1 MSVNNIDRDLLVKF
15 ISGKATDQQKVMV
28 LDWIELSEENSRVF
42 AEMKNLWVL
51 EGIKDIDREAYSQ
64 NFKRRFFRRVIGY
77 AAASVLLI
85 ASVTTGLYLYNRE
98 NNIAIA
104 NQQPVIF
111 KYVVNTGVKGVVDLP
126 DGSKVWLNSSS
137 YIICPQKF
145 SDNARELEIEGE
157 GYFEVV
163 PNKSWPMLIK
173 TSKNH
178 TVKVT
183 GTSFN
188 LSSYSNDDKLVVT
201 LISGEIS
208 LINDRKKSEIKLSP
222 KQEIVIIDDKGTQL
236 LKNPNIVNK
245 TAWKE
250 GLLLF
255 DNTPMT
261 DVVKR
266 MERWYGVNFNINDPI
281 ILDYRFT
288 AKFRS
293 ESITQVLEILR
304 LSSNI
309 KYKIDSTTIT
319 LAKK

>member
-1 MSVNNIDRDLLVKF
+1 MSDNSIDRNLLIKF
-15 ISGKATDQQKVMV
+15 LSGKATVQEKVTV
-28 LDWIELSEENSRVF
+28 LDWVELSESNSRVF
-42 AEMKNLWVL
+42 SEMKNLWVL
-51 EGIKDIDREAYSQ
+51 EGMKNLEKEEYTL
-64 NFKRRFFRRVIGY
+64 NFKRRFYRKVIGY
-77 AAASVLLI
+77 AAAFALLI
-85 ASVTTGLYLYNRE
+85 ISITTGVYLYNDK
-98 NNIAIA
+98 NAIA
-104 NQQPVIF
+104 VAEQQPVIF

-145 SDNARELEIEGE
+145 SDEAREIEIEGE

-163 PNKSWPMLIK
+163 SNKNWPMLIK
-173 TSKNH
+173 TSKKH
-178 TVKVT
+178 TIKVT
-183 GTSFN
+183 GTTFN
-188 LSSYSNDDKLVVT
+188 LSSYSNDDKLIVT

-222 KQEIVIIDDKGTQL
+222 KQEIVIVNEKETHL

-255 DNTPMT
+255 DNTSMT

-266 MERWYGVNFNINDPI
+266 MERWYGVNFEIKDSLI
-281 ILDYRFT
+281 YDYRFT

-319 LAKK
+319 LAKR